1 MLKEFRD
8 FVLRGNVVELA
19 VAVVIGAAFGA
30 VVTSFVASFITPLIA
45 AIGGKPDFSSLAF
58 TINGSRFTYGSFFN
72 ALLSFLIIAA
82 VVFFFVVRP
91 LNTLMARMKSEPALD
106 QRGPAVP
113 RVPLGHPGGGAAL
126 RVLHGGGRGCLT
138 SRACAPRRRTRWRF
152 RASCGRRGAARSP
165 RRATCS

>member
-30 VVTSFVASFITPLIA
+30 VVTAFVASFITPLIA

-82 VVFFFVVRP
+82 VIFFFVVRP
-91 LNTLMARMKSEPALD
+91 LNKLMARMKPEPAVD
-106 QRGPAVP
+106 
-113 RVPLGHPGGGAAL
+113 RVVRPCPECLSDIPEDARRCAFCTAEVRAA
-126 RVLHGGGRGCLT
+126 
-138 SRACAPRRRTRWRF
+138 
-152 RASCGRRGAARSP
+152 
-165 RRATCS
+165 